1 MSFPPPTLSIF
12 QKHLPD
18 SICQISYPYT
28 YPPLFVNISPITFA
42 KGDKMLYL
50 CISKGSTL
58 MFPFFVFS
66 QFPLQSDPNNCAKGP
81 IWLSHYGQIA
91 SPLWPFHLITMA

>member
-1 MSFPPPTLSIF
+1 MSFPPPPLSIF

-50 CISKGSTL
+50 SSIK
-58 MFPFFVFS
+58 
-66 QFPLQSDPNNCAKGP
+66 PNRILCRSN
-81 IWLSHYGQIA
+81 
-91 SPLWPFHLITMA
+91 